1 MPNESLTRL
10 QESLMRTI
18 NTLSA
23 IVSDIE
29 QGQYTQDKAA
39 FDYECMMSN
48 DGLDFMS
55 SLESYAFDATVPD
68 KLAGEQ

>member
-1 MPNESLTRL
+1 
-10 QESLMRTI
+10 MRTI

>member
-1 MPNESLTRL
+1 MSNESLTRL

-23 IVSDIE
+23 LVSDIE
-29 QGQYTQDKAA
+29 QGQYTQDRAA
-39 FDYECMMSN
+39 FDYDCMMNN

-68 KLAGEQ
+68 KPAGEQ